1 MGTATF
7 YVDNPSLLGY
17 IRLMSR
23 IARAVAPGYPH
34 HVTQRGNYQQN
45 IFKDE
50 EDYRRYK
57 GWLEEYSRKEGLKIW
72 AYCLMTN
79 HVHFVCVPDSDTSLS
94 RTFNTVHMRYA
105 QYFNKKQGVKG
116 HLWQGRF
123 SSSILDDNHLYA
135 AIRYVEN
142 NPLRAAMVA
151 EAKEY
156 QWSSTRG
163 HIEGSSDSLLS
174 YDSPLDT
181 DIKDWEV
188 YLREANNESLVESI
202 RKNGLTGRPCGDDG
216 FISKLE
222 DILDRELKSKPRG
235 RPWPRKGEI

>member
-1 MGTATF
+1 MA
-7 YVDNPSLLGY
+7 
-17 IRLMSR
+17 R
-23 IARAVAPGYPH
+23 IARAVMPGYPH

-79 HVHFVCVPDSDTSLS
+79 HVHFVCVPSQEASLS

-105 QYFNKKQGVKG
+105 QYYNKKSGVKG

-123 SSSILDDNHLYA
+123 YSSILDERHLYA
-135 AIRYVEN
+135 AVRYIEN

-151 EAKEY
+151 DTKDY
-156 QWSSTRG
+156 QWSSTKG
-163 HIEGSSDSLLS
+163 HMEGLKDPLLS
-174 YDSPLDT
+174 YDSPLDFE
-181 DIKDWEV
+181 IKDWEA
-188 YLREANNESLVESI
+188 YLREVDDEELVKGI
-202 RKNGLTGRPCGDDG
+202 RKNGLTGRPCGDEG
-216 FISKLE
+216 FISKIEAMLG
-222 DILDRELKSKPRG
+222 RELKSKPPG
-235 RPWPRKGEI
+235 RPWPKKETI

>member
-1 MGTATF
+1 M
-7 YVDNPSLLGY
+7 V
-17 IRLMSR
+17 R

-72 AYCLMTN
+72 AYCFMTN
-79 HVHFVCVPDSDTSLS
+79 HVHFVCVPKQEASLS

-105 QYFNKKQGVKG
+105 QYFNKKLGVKG

-123 SSSILDDNHLYA
+123 FSSILDEKHLYA
-135 AIRYVEN
+135 AVRYVEN
-142 NPLRAAMVA
+142 NPLRTTMVY

-156 QWSSTRG
+156 QWSSAKG
-163 HIEGSSDSLLS
+163 HIAGCNDSLLS
-174 YDSPLDT
+174 HDSPLDVE
-181 DIKDWEV
+181 IRDWEA
-188 YLREANNESLVESI
+188 YLREAEDKDLVKDI
-202 RKNGLTGRPCGDDG
+202 RKNGLTGRPSGDEG
-216 FISKLE
+216 FISKIE
-222 DILDRELKSKPRG
+222 NILGRELKVNPPG
-235 RPWPRKGEI
+235 RPWPRKE